1 MNMLF
6 LILFRYLDFSIISFV
21 LCRAYILKK
30 KNTFLSMYVDIF
42 TWYLFSQYFST
53 NAIRTKYICIECIY
67 LYIYL

>member
-30 KNTFLSMYVDIF
+30 
-42 TWYLFSQYFST
+42 
-53 NAIRTKYICIECIY
+53 RTHFYQCMLIY
-67 LYIYL
+67 LRGIFFHNISRPMPFVLNIYV